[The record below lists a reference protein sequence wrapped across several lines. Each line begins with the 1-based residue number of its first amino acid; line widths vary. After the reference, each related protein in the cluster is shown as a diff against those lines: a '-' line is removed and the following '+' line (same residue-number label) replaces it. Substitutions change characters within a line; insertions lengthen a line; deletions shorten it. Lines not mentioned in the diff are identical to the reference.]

1 MKWMPLLFAAAAL
14 ALTCVSCAT
23 QAKTMPSAA
32 DLDRSYERYR
42 LAAQP
47 QFDDLE
53 RRRKSGELSQSQ
65 YEQQKADLEYTVQ
78 RRATDSA
85 WTAHS
90 LAESERRATGIP
102 TPDQPVTA
110 PVGTGG
116 GGVSGDASFYRS
128 HNDQYGSSSQG
139 FGAGGRMGG
148 GGAGYSYGGS
158 VLGGGRPYY

>member
-1 MKWMPLLFAAAAL
+1 MKWMPLLFTAAL
-14 ALTCVSCAT
+14 ALSFVSCAT

-32 DLDRSYERYR
+32 DLDRTYERFR

-53 RRRKSGELSQSQ
+53 RRRKKGELSQSQ
-65 YEQQKADLEYTVQ
+65 YEQEKTNLEYTIQ
-78 RRATDSA
+78 RRSTDAA

-90 LAESERRATGIP
+90 LAESERKSSGIP
-102 TPDQPVTA
+102 TPDQPVAA
-110 PVGTGG
+110 PVGSGG

-128 HNDQYGSSSQG
+128 HNDQYGGTNNQG
-139 FGAGGRMGG
+139 FGAGGRM

-158 VLGGGRPYY
+158 VLGGGRPYN